1 MDKRLW
7 VIAAA
12 VTAALGTTVANA
24 APLRDFY
31 TDGSSIMAP
40 RDPYTDG
47 GKAGKFDVYS
57 DGARVGDKRDPFTDG
72 AKSGRFDPYTDGTR
86 AIAPDLVAY
95 ALDNART
102 GDGTLYGYRV

>member
-1 MDKRLW
+1 MSKRLLAI
-7 VIAAA
+7 VVAT
-12 VTAALGTTVANA
+12 TAALSTAVTYAATV
-24 APLRDFY
+24 RDVY
-31 TDGSSIMAP
+31 TDGSNVTGP

-47 GKAGKFDVYS
+47 SKAGKFDVYS

-72 AKSGRFDPYTDGTR
+72 AKSGKFDPYTDGAR
-86 AIAPDLVAY
+86 ASAPDLVAD

>member
-1 MDKRLW
+1 MAKKLLLLIMAGAG
-7 VIAAA
+7 VLGAAA
-12 VTAALGTTVANA
+12 AYGGT
-24 APLRDFY
+24 PRDVF
-31 TDGSSIMAP
+31 TDGANVTGP

-72 AKSGRFDPYTDGTR
+72 ARSGRFDPYTDGTR
-86 AIAPDLVAY
+86 ALAPDLVAD